1 MGQHPNTGRI
11 RDGYAAFSR
20 GDVAALAELFTKD
33 VQWHEAGGAVAP
45 LAGDYK
51 GQEAVFAMFAQLPE
65 LCDRFEVTLVDC
77 IADDHQ
83 AVSIHEVT
91 ARRGPH
97 TYTCRES
104 IVFHLLD
111 GKVTD
116 AWHTVPDVD
125 AYDAFWADEGTG
137 RGAEHPNVAAIR
149 AGYDAYGRGDL
160 DALRQSIA
168 EDAVFHVRL
177 GGRRDGDFGGREEVL
192 AMLARTAEELGLVI
206 ELHDILAN
214 DSHATVLCRSTV
226 TVDGEK
232 HTTQDVHVYNLRDG
246 RAVEC
251 WIATSHLPQSM
262 ARTAALEKRPTPEL
276 VRRGYDAFKVGD
288 MAVLGELI
296 AEDVEWRVPG
306 SNVLSGTYSGRDEVF
321 AFFARV
327 FQETGGAL
335 ELRIEDICCS
345 EERTATLVTTTA
357 TRNGRTLTSR
367 SLHLGRYRDGQ
378 LVEFC
383 EYPDDQTVE
392 DEFWA

>member
-149 AGYDAYGRGDL
+149 AGYDAYGRGVDL
-160 DALRQSIA
+160 LTLQVATGSKA
-168 EDAVFHVRL
+168 EKFYERAGFEKAYVARK
-177 GGRRDGDFGGREEVL
+177 L
-192 AMLARTAEELGLVI
+192 AKSSA
-206 ELHDILAN
+206 H
-214 DSHATVLCRSTV
+214 RSTSV
-226 TVDGEK
+226 
-232 HTTQDVHVYNLRDG
+232 
-246 RAVEC
+246 
-251 WIATSHLPQSM
+251 LP
-262 ARTAALEKRPTPEL
+262 RTR
-276 VRRGYDAFKVGD
+276 
-288 MAVLGELI
+288 
-296 AEDVEWRVPG
+296 
-306 SNVLSGTYSGRDEVF
+306 
-321 AFFARV
+321 
-327 FQETGGAL
+327 
-335 ELRIEDICCS
+335 
-345 EERTATLVTTTA
+345 
-357 TRNGRTLTSR
+357 SR
-367 SLHLGRYRDGQ
+367 SDTSAR
-378 LVEFC
+378 
-383 EYPDDQTVE
+383 
-392 DEFWA
+392 